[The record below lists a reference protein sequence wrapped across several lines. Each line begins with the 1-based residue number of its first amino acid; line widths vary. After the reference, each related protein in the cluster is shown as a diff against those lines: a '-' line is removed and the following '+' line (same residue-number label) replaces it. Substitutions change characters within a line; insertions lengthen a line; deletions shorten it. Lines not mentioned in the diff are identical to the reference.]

1 MSLALTFYRW
11 LTRKEWAVGFCR
23 NSLDEIMQREP
34 LRITLLKHGEK
45 GRWFADPFILET
57 SDAEIKLLVEDFSVE
72 EKQADIAELTI
83 DANDFRLKERKTVLR
98 EDVHLSFPFILEK
111 DGRQW
116 VLPEQSHA
124 NALRLYAF
132 ENGSLK
138 AAKMVM
144 KKAVAD
150 AAMIE
155 NEDGWRL
162 YCTELPDYNGKI
174 LSIYR
179 LDKNFDRCQLE
190 KTVEFEQKTAR
201 MAGDFF
207 TYKGETYRPAQFS
220 DKHYGEG
227 VSIQKMTNDGDFQ
240 EVVRLHSNVKGWE
253 IGLHTFNVKDNYI
266 VVDVCRF
273 VHPKIGALIYNL
285 VHLFYH
291 RV

>member
-1 MSLALTFYRW
+1 MSLALNFYRW
-11 LTRKEWAVGFCR
+11 LTRKEWAVGFCH
-23 NSLDEIMQREP
+23 NSLDEIMQGEP
-34 LRITLLKHGEK
+34 LRIALLKHGEK

-72 EKQADIAELTI
+72 EKRADIAELTI

-98 EDVHLSFPFILEK
+98 ENVHLSFPFILEK

-138 AAKMVM
+138 AAKVVM

-150 AAMIE
+150 AAIIE
-155 NEDGWRL
+155 NEEGWQL
-162 YCTELPDYNGKI
+162 YCTEQPDHNGKK
-174 LSIYR
+174 LSVYQ
-179 LDKNFDRCQLE
+179 LDRDFNPIQSE
-190 KTVEFEQKTAR
+190 KKIEFKENIAR
-201 MAGDFF
+201 MSGDFF

-220 DKHYGEG
+220 NKHYGEG
-227 VSIQKMTNDGDFQ
+227 VSIQKMTHDGNYH